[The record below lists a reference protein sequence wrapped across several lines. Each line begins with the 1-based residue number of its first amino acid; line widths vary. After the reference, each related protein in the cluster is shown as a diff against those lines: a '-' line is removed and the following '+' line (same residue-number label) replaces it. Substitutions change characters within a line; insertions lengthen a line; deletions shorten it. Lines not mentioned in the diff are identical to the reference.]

1 MNSAHQHIPSMPF
14 HPLLSSS
21 VRGSSP
27 DYEDNDG
34 PNGRITS
41 KELKNAPTHMTRMTT
56 RSGFG
61 PRTTRKRARSP
72 SSDATSSDDGIN
84 EPVTPPPIIHELSRF
99 VKRAKANP
107 NAYRRS
113 PNGFEHLLDNQIHY
127 DDGLNPDKVQKVS

>member
-1 MNSAHQHIPSMPF
+1 MNPAHQHKPSMPF

-21 VRGSSP
+21 IRGFSP

-41 KELKNAPTHMTRMTT
+41 KELKNAPTRMTRMTT
-56 RSGFG
+56 RSGFV

-99 VKRAKANP
+99 VKRAKTHP
-107 NAYRRS
+107 GAYRRS
-113 PNGFEHLLDNQIHY
+113 PNGFERLLDNQIRY
-127 DDGLNPDKVQKVS
+127 DDRLDPDKVQKVS